1 MEPIIAEL
9 IKLGLTAFFTE
20 MKLKNKTDEE
30 ITQIFLE
37 AKEKFEA
44 NDPSLLPDV

>member
-1 MEPIIAEL
+1 MDPIIAEV

-30 ITQIFLE
+30 IVKIFLDS
-37 AKEKFEA
+37 KKKFDA